1 MRACST
7 EPPAPADAPDL
18 SVVLC
23 THDPRAA
30 FLARTLDHLRAQTLP
45 VSRWEL
51 LVVDNASRPPVTT
64 DMLAWHPRGRVVRE
78 EKLGLVWARGCGAN
92 AARGTVLVFVDDD
105 NLLAP
110 DYLATVETLFAAHPG
125 LGCAGARIEPEFE
138 SRAPGWLARW
148 RNYLA
153 LRDFGDTEI
162 VRDELNWGPWC
173 PIGAGMA
180 VRRPLFLEHWS
191 DVLADTERQR
201 LGRRGRGLAS
211 AEDADLVFGILRR
224 GHQTG
229 YFPQLGLR
237 HLIPRE
243 RLAFAYVCRLVHHV
257 CRSNVV
263 VRRANRVRP
272 LSSLAWRRALTE
284 IFSPRIRGPLNRLA
298 SWLIV
303 LAGIAGEA
311 RGYLR
316 S

>member
-1 MRACST
+1 MADCST
-7 EPPAPADAPDL
+7 EAPGAATVL

-23 THDPRAA
+23 THAPRAA
-30 FLARTLDHLRAQTLP
+30 FLARTLEHLAAQTMP
-45 VSRWEL
+45 RTQWEL
-51 LVVDNASRPPVTT
+51 LVVDNASPTPLAPAL
-64 DMLAWHPRGRVVRE
+64 LAWHPRGRLLRE

-92 AARGTVLVFVDDD
+92 AAHGDLLVFVDDD

-110 DYLATVETLFAAHPG
+110 DYLATVKALFDARAD

-138 SRAPGWLARW
+138 SPAPDWLARW

-153 LRDFGDTEI
+153 LRDFGDEEI
-162 VRDELNWGPWC
+162 VRGELNWGPWC

-180 VRRPLFLEHWS
+180 VRRALFLDHWA
-191 DVLADTERQR
+191 DVLGDDARQR
-201 LGRRGRGLAS
+201 LGRRGRALAS

-229 YFPQLGLR
+229 YFPQLSLR

-243 RLAFAYVCRLVHHV
+243 RLALAYLCRLVHHV

-284 IFSPRIRGPLNRLA
+284 LFSPRVSGPFNRLA